1 MTHLRLATRTAITCF
16 GLACLAIVLCGI
28 GLNAPRAQAQDLGPA
43 AAPDCTINV
52 TATASCVS
60 GLVVLNWTAD
70 SINHETAKVSVSYMS
85 LSDGPYELNSSN
97 GYKGSWNLATGASSE
112 PAGTAT
118 FTLQYKSGYTW
129 HNLPNQTKSVAA
141 LSCNTPT
148 AVDLQTFTASSGAWS
163 NFMAQVR
170 HFLGTAR

>member
-1 MTHLRLATRTAITCF
+1 MSHLRLTTRTAIICL

-28 GLNAPRAQAQDLGPA
+28 GSAAPRAQAQDLAPA

-52 TATASCVS
+52 TATASCVN
-60 GLVVLNWTAD
+60 GVVVLNWTAD
-70 SINHETAKVSVSYMS
+70 SINHEIAKVKVSYMS

-118 FTLQYKSGYTW
+118 FTMQYKSGYSW
-129 HNLPNQTKSVAA
+129 YNLPNQTKSVAA

-148 AVDLQTFTASSGAWS
+148 AVNLRTFTASSWTGHALIDRLWH
-163 NFMAQVR
+163 V
-170 HFLGTAR
+170 LGVAH

>member
-52 TATASCVS
+52 AATPSCVS

-70 SINHETAKVSVSYMS
+70 SINHETAKVTVSYMS

-97 GYKGSWNLATGASSE
+97 GYKGSWNLATGAGSV
-112 PAGTAT
+112 PAETAT
-118 FTLQYKSGYTW
+118 FTLKYKSGGYW
-129 HNLPNQTKSVAA
+129 HNLPNQTTPVAA
-141 LSCNTPT
+141 ISCNTPT
-148 AVDLQTFTASSGAWS
+148 AVDLRTFTAASETGFAFMDRLWHVSGI
-163 NFMAQVR
+163 
-170 HFLGTAR
+170 AR